1 MIRAS
6 LQDKKVSILGK
17 MICRS
22 LKHVSKQTVRD
33 KYRGASGYGIA
44 VSFGIVIHFYL
55 GDDVF

>member
-1 MIRAS
+1 VIRAS

-33 KYRGASGYGIA
+33 KYRGASGYGPA